1 MKFIDTHCHIYYD
14 KYKDDLD
21 QVVDRAI
28 ENNIE
33 KIICVGVDLDSSV
46 KSIEIAEKYNIV
58 YATAGFH
65 PHESKQMNTSDL
77 KEIEQI
83 LKHNKIVALGEIGL
97 DYHYTISDKK
107 TQVKVFREQLE
118 LAKSINLP
126 VIIHNRNSDDDLLNC
141 LQLEKNKNGVIH
153 CFASNLNLAKQ
164 LIALNMHLSFT
175 GLITFVKELENVI
188 KNIPLSKIM
197 IETDSPYLTPIPNR
211 GKRNEPYMVKYV
223 AEKIAH
229 IRNLPVED
237 IATATTNTANNFFK
251 FE

>member
-1 MKFIDTHCHIYYD
+1 M
-14 KYKDDLD
+14 
-21 QVVDRAI
+21 
-28 ENNIE
+28 
-33 KIICVGVDLDSSV
+33 
-46 KSIEIAEKYNIV
+46 
-58 YATAGFH
+58 
-65 PHESKQMNTSDL
+65 
-77 KEIEQI
+77 
-83 LKHNKIVALGEIGL
+83 
-97 DYHYTISDKK
+97 
-107 TQVKVFREQLE
+107 E
-118 LAKSINLP
+118 LATSINLP
-126 VIIHNRNSDDDLLNC
+126 VIIHNRNSDDDLINC

-229 IRNLPVED
+229 IRNLPIED

>member
-77 KEIEQI
+77 KELEQI

-153 CFASNLNLAKQ
+153 CFASNLNFAKQ

-229 IRNLPVED
+229 IRNLSIED